1 MQNLTFMEWV
11 MIISIVLTIIS
22 IIIHLCVLRALKKST
37 NQTVTQKIDGAITN
51 LANTA
56 GKVLKSLNLGG
67 VADVI
72 HLVKDLITAQDTTTA
87 TGEDSKENGGN

>member
-1 MQNLTFMEWV
+1 MQNLTFTEWI

-22 IIIHLCVLRALKKST
+22 IIIHLCVLRALKKSS
-37 NQTVTQKIDGAITN
+37 NQSFTQKIDSAITN
-51 LANTA
+51 LAATA

-72 HLVKDLITAQDTTTA
+72 GLVKDLITDKNPTD
-87 TGEDSKENGGN
+87 EVNKNE

>member
-1 MQNLTFMEWV
+1 MANLTFNQWIL
-11 MIISIVLTIIS
+11 IISIVLTLIS

-56 GKVLKSLNLGG
+56 GKVLKSLNLGS
-67 VADVI
+67 VSDVI
-72 HLVKDLITAQDTTTA
+72 HLVKDLITTPDTTIGN
-87 TGEDSKENGGN
+87 GEDGEENGGN

>member
-1 MQNLTFMEWV
+1 MQNLTFMEWI

-22 IIIHLCVLRALKKST
+22 IVIHLCVLRALKKST
-37 NQTVTQKIDGAITN
+37 NQTVTQKIDGAVTN

-72 HLVKDLITAQDTTTA
+72 HLVKDLITTPDTA
-87 TGEDSKENGGN
+87 TGEGEDGKNNGGN

>member
-1 MQNLTFMEWV
+1 MEQLTFSQWLL
-11 MIISIVLTIIS
+11 IISILLTIIS
-22 IIIHLCVLRALKKST
+22 IIIHICVLRALKKST
-37 NQTVTQKIDGAITN
+37 NQGITDKIDGAITN

-72 HLVKDLITAQDTTTA
+72 HLVKDLITTPDTTTGE
-87 TGEDSKENGGN
+87 GEDGKQNGGN